1 MTLLRIDSSLR
12 FTDSYSRKAGDY
24 FIQEWQKKNPNR
36 KVRVRDVGKS
46 LIPHLDPNTLAGYF
60 DASIQTEL
68 LQISDELITELY
80 ECDELLITV
89 PMYNFG
95 IPSSLKAYFD
105 LIVRNEKTFRYEEK
119 SIGLL
124 QNKKAYI
131 ISSMGGIKTE
141 PLSFVELHLQE
152 ILNYIGISEIYF
164 IAIDGTVDESYAGQK
179 MITQKNTIINILKH

>member
-36 KVRVRDVGKS
+36 KVRVRDVGKN
-46 LIPHLDPNTLAGYF
+46 LIQHLDQNTLAGYF
-60 DASIQTEL
+60 DESVQTEL
-68 LQISDELITELY
+68 LQISEELITELY
-80 ECDELLITV
+80 ECDELLITA

-105 LIVRNEKTFRYEEK
+105 LIVRNKKTFRYEEK
-119 SIGLL
+119 AIGLL

-131 ISSMGGIKTE
+131 ISSMGGIKAE
-141 PLSFVELHLQE
+141 PLSLVELHLRG
-152 ILNYIGISEIYF
+152 ILKYIGISEIYF
-164 IAIDGTVDESYAGQK
+164 ITIDGTADENYAGQK
-179 MITQKNTIINILKH
+179 MTAQKNTITNILKH